1 MKIRYCFLALICV
14 LLPWSQPGALT
25 IYRLGGASLPP
36 PDLPAGA
43 QFVQLQWEAIESAQH
58 GQAEQLSITPDLIEP
73 EQLDPSVNLTPRL
86 KERGGRIQ
94 TLVWTGWE
102 PSSQRDAVLWDE
114 DPETV
119 FLGDGSWTTSGI
131 GVRNKS
137 LIFDFGGNF
146 TVERIRFFPRDRF
159 AEDRFVQ
166 RFIIGVSDGDPLKEG
181 TREYSKGNRGDIFDF
196 DIVHQTTENTTSFV
210 ELDLPSAP
218 IRRLLFEAPENTQ
231 GIWEIAEFEIYGK
244 GFTPA
249 ASYVSN
255 VIDLGG
261 NAALGELSWQ
271 AEVDAGAQVELGMR
285 AGDDDD
291 PNTYWRNTFRGDERT
306 RLDTRGRV
314 MTLRSYNRLE
324 KAQQAGITPDTE
336 NWEGWSAPY
345 DLRADSAP
353 MQSNKPRQF
362 VQLRADFL
370 STVEAGGRL
379 GYVQF
384 AVSQPPVATLV
395 SAEITPTLAPSGEIT
410 QFTYLLLPQMEFGDL
425 GFDTIEIDTPTAIE
439 GVDAVRFSGEDVAFD
454 VMRIDERGFEIAIPR
469 VDQTRDGELIE
480 VVFSSPVFKF
490 GTLFSGRVY
499 DSTQPLEVRQVITAG
514 EVDELVESNT
524 LSVGLSN
531 LSAEVVG
538 ALKLVPA
545 AFTPNGDGIN
555 DQVRIEYDLLN
566 VAGSAEVT
574 VVLYDLRGGRIGE
587 VFRGPARSGQFQT
600 AWDGRDQAGVLLDP
614 GIYIL
619 RLEVETDRGTKAR
632 ERIVSLAY

>member
-1 MKIRYCFLALICV
+1 MKNQCRLLALAFA
-14 LLPWSQPGALT
+14 LLPWSQLEALT
-25 IYRLGGASLPP
+25 VYRIGGAALPV
-36 PDLPAGA
+36 PDLPAGV
-43 QFVQLQWEAIESAQH
+43 QFVQLQWEAIASAQH

-73 EQLDPSVNLTPRL
+73 EQLDPSINLTPRL
-86 KERGGRIQ
+86 KERGGRVQ
-94 TLVWTGWE
+94 TLAWTGWE
-102 PSSQRDAVLWDE
+102 PSSKGDAVLWDE
-114 DPETV
+114 NPETV
-119 FLGDGSWTTSGI
+119 FLGDGSWTTSG
-131 GVRNKS
+131 VAVNNKS

-146 TVERIRFFPRDRF
+146 TVERIRFFPRARF

-181 TREYSKGNRGDIFDF
+181 TREYRKGRSGDDFDF
-196 DIVHQTTENTTSFV
+196 DIVHQATENTASFV
-210 ELDLPSAP
+210 ELDLPSVP
-218 IRRLLFEAPENTQ
+218 IRRMLFEAPENTQ

-261 NAALGELSWQ
+261 GAALGELSWGV
-271 AEVDAGAQVELGMR
+271 EVDAGARVELSMR

-324 KAQQAGITPDTE
+324 PAQRAGITPDTE
-336 NWEGWSAPY
+336 NWEGWSTPY
-345 DLRADSAP
+345 DLRVPSAL

-379 GYVQF
+379 AYVQF

-395 SAEITPTLAPSGEIT
+395 SAEITPTLVPAGEIA
-410 QFTYLLLPQMEFGDL
+410 QFTYLLMPQMRAGDL
-425 GFDTIEIDTPTAIE
+425 GFDTIEIDTPTTVAGI
-439 GVDAVRFSGEDVAFD
+439 DAVRFSGEEVAFEIK
-454 VMRIDERGFEIAIPR
+454 RRDERGFAIAIPR
-469 VDQTRDGELIE
+469 VDQARDGELIE
-480 VVFSSPVFKF
+480 VAFKSPIYKF

-499 DSTQPLEVRQVITAG
+499 DSAQPLEVRQVVTPG
-514 EVDELVESNT
+514 EVDELVEGNT
-524 LSVGLSN
+524 LNVGLSN
-531 LSAEVVG
+531 ISAEVVG

-566 VAGSAEVT
+566 VAGSAEVA

-587 VFRGPARSGQFQT
+587 VFRGPAQSGQFQT
-600 AWDGRDQAGVLLDP
+600 TWDGRDQAGILLDP

-619 RLEVETDRGTKAR
+619 RLEVDTDRGIKAR